1 MSVDQDTVRRIA
13 RLARIALDEERV
25 EPMMNELNGIL
36 AWAEQLAEV
45 DVSDVPP
52 MTSVVEQ
59 RLKMRDDLVIEGG
72 NADALMANAPESV
85 DHFFV
90 VPKVVE

>member
-13 RLARIALDEERV
+13 KLARLALEEERLV
-25 EPMMNELNGIL
+25 PMMNELNGIL
-36 AWAEQLAEV
+36 AWVEQLEEV
-45 DVSDVPP
+45 DVKDVPP
-52 MTSVVEQ
+52 MTSVVAQ
-59 RLKMRDDLVIEGG
+59 RLRMREDVVTEGDR
-72 NADALMANAPESV
+72 AEALMENAPLAE

>member
-13 RLARIALDEERV
+13 KLARLALEEERV
-25 EPMMNELNGIL
+25 LPMMNELNGIL
-36 AWAEQLAEV
+36 AWVEQLKEV
-45 DVSDVPP
+45 DVADVPP
-52 MTSVVEQ
+52 MSSVVAQ
-59 RLKMRDDLVIEGG
+59 RLKMREDVVTEGDQ
-72 NADALMANAPESV
+72 AQALMSNAPQSE

>member
-13 RLARIALDEERV
+13 KLARLALEEERV
-25 EPMMNELNGIL
+25 DPMMNELNGIL
-36 AWAEQLAEV
+36 AWVEQLKEV
-45 DVSDVPP
+45 EVRDVPP
-52 MTSVVEQ
+52 MTSVVAQ
-59 RLKMRDDLVIEGG
+59 RLKMREDLVTDGDHAE
-72 NADALMANAPESV
+72 ALMSNAPQVE

>member
-13 RLARIALDEERV
+13 KLARLALDEERV
-25 EPMMNELNGIL
+25 VPMMNELNGIL
-36 AWAEQLAEV
+36 AWVEQLKEV
-45 DVSDVPP
+45 DVTDVPP
-52 MTSVVEQ
+52 MTSVVAQ
-59 RLKMRDDLVIEGG
+59 RLKMREDMVAEGDQ
-72 NADALMANAPESV
+72 AQALMSNAPQSE

>member
-45 DVSDVPP
+45 DVTDVPP
-52 MTSVVEQ
+52 MTSVVAQ
-59 RLKMRDDLVIEGG
+59 RLKMREDVVDEGG
-72 NADALMANAPESV
+72 NADALMSNAPETE

>member
-13 RLARIALDEERV
+13 KLARLALEEERLV
-25 EPMMNELNGIL
+25 PMMNELNGIL
-36 AWAEQLAEV
+36 AWVEQLKEV
-45 DVSDVPP
+45 DVKDVPP
-52 MTSVVEQ
+52 MTSVVAQ
-59 RLKMRDDLVIEGG
+59 RLRMREDVVTEGDR
-72 NADALMANAPESV
+72 AEALMENAPQAE